1 MATAA
6 PTKEEMLQALQQ
18 TLGKKK
24 VLIIDKNAP
33 SRESLRLMFGTI
45 GVTAVHGAGSA
56 AEVVRQVK
64 NTKFDVIIS
73 EFVLDDGRDGQQLLE
88 ELRHAKYIPLS
99 TVYMIVTSERGY
111 TNVVSLAELAPDDY
125 LIKPFTADQL
135 QPRLIRAIYRKFI
148 LRKIYERLERNELHE
163 AIVACDRV
171 VQQYPAYAAEA
182 QHYKGDILLNLGR
195 YDEAEEV
202 FSRVLEEREV
212 PWAKMGLA
220 TALRDKGAL
229 DDAESLAKQV
239 LDEAPQFLALHDF
252 LAGIYTAKG
261 DLEAAQATLQKA
273 AEASPHNTARQ
284 RTMGDV
290 ALRNGDLQTA
300 QRAFGRVLE
309 RNRGSTTRCVDDFAN
324 LARVYVE
331 RGDYASSRRLLG
343 DLKREFRNDR
353 QAELAAMTTEVL
365 CLQAEGSKSQAAA
378 LLKEAVALQK
388 TLQSESVTTNLQ
400 ISPKIAT
407 DLAMACY
414 QGGMNEEAAGIIRK
428 VAAENNEDH
437 SVLDQI
443 HSVFE
448 RTGRSE
454 AGQTL
459 LDNVNK
465 EIIEL
470 NNRGG
475 VAARQ
480 GNFEGSVKLLIEAA
494 DKVPNL
500 QFLVNASKAIYTL
513 LDQKGW
519 DSALASRA
527 LNYLQRAEQKD
538 PQSPKVASAKELY
551 MNVSKKYGTF
561 ADPNAYAMPGNTD
574 KETKK

>member
-1 MATAA
+1 
-6 PTKEEMLQALQQ
+6 
-18 TLGKKK
+18 
-24 VLIIDKNAP
+24 
-33 SRESLRLMFGTI
+33 
-45 GVTAVHGAGSA
+45 
-56 AEVVRQVK
+56 
-64 NTKFDVIIS
+64 
-73 EFVLDDGRDGQQLLE
+73 
-88 ELRHAKYIPLS
+88 
-99 TVYMIVTSERGY
+99 MIVTSERGY

-470 NNRGG
+470 NNRGV